1 MANIHTTFKRKEVK
15 YKLTEAQY
23 EKFRE
28 IVDLHMMPDEY
39 GESTICNIYYD
50 TENFDL
56 IRNSIE
62 KPVYKEKIR
71 LRSYGVP
78 EAGDPVFLEVKKKFR
93 GIVYKRRVILPL
105 EEAYDSLQKERLKEE
120 HGQIGRE
127 LSYVLQHYH
136 VKPKVYLAYDRL
148 ALQGREDPSLRMT
161 FDFRIRGRLE
171 QLDLAS
177 GDDGEFLVK
186 EDTVVMEVKA
196 GDAFPLW
203 LVHALEELQIYPCS
217 FSKYGTLYKK
227 KIIPK
232 LYPTDGILKE
242 AALTSENKSQLS

>member
-1 MANIHTTFKRKEVK
+1 MANIHTTFKRKEIK

-28 IVDLHMMPDEY
+28 IVDLYMMPDEY

-50 TENFDL
+50 TENYDL

-93 GIVYKRRVILPL
+93 GIVYKRRVILSL
-105 EEAYDSLQKERLKEE
+105 EEAYDSLQKEQLKEE

-148 ALQGREDPSLRMT
+148 ALQGKEDPSLRMT
-161 FDFRIRGRLE
+161 FDFRIRGRLDR
-171 QLDLAS
+171 LDLAF
-177 GDDGEFLVK
+177 GDEGEFLTE
-186 EDTVVMEVKA
+186 EDMVIMEVKA
-196 GDAFPLW
+196 GDALPLW

-217 FSKYGTLYKK
+217 FSKYGTLYKQ
-227 KIIPK
+227 KIIPE
-232 LYPTDGILKE
+232 LYSSNLLFEE
-242 AALTSENKSQLS
+242 AALTSEKK